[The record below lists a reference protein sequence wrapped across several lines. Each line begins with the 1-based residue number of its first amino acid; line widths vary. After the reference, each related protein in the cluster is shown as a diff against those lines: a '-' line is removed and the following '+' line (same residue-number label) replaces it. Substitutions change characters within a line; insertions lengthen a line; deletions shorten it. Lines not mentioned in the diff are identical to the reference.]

1 MYSPDTSPYVWGLT
15 SSRRREDLRW
25 ANTPAWI
32 EWERWHKSPPA
43 DTPAPHPRTHTCP
56 KSVRGHIWMCN
67 QDKWML
73 VSARAYPVSV
83 REMLHMLC
91 FPLQKPKAHCRWR
104 WSGSWKTPFEANQP
118 VCCRLFSGTNGHKNK
133 HKAQSGCTRHRCQW
147 RGAAVSRRKVCNQD
161 GRTHWDVT
169 VVVCESLFWFLT
181 ASSMAS
187 SCLKFYLREEE
198 LTLSLGI

>member
-83 REMLHMLC
+83 CVTLHVLC
-91 FPLQKPKAHCRWR
+91 CPLQKPKARCRWR

-118 VCCRLFSGTNGHKNK
+118 VCRLFSGTNGHKNK
-133 HKAQSGCTRHRCQW
+133 HKAQSGCTRHKPPLPVER
-147 RGAAVSRRKVCNQD
+147 SRRQQK
-161 GRTHWDVT
+161 
-169 VVVCESLFWFLT
+169 ESFQSRWPD
-181 ASSMAS
+181 
-187 SCLKFYLREEE
+187 
-198 LTLSLGI
+198 SLGRHRSGLRVLVLVSNSIFYGFILFEVLFELNRICRQN